1 MDQSNQE
8 VPCTWCVHDV
18 EKVRFASGV
27 GQNHCDGGTL
37 DTNSSLWKNSTKIRS
52 TPQQEKLKKSCNLPS
67 SWTKTLGQVVMQ
79 NTVTLKKGYPNF

>member
-1 MDQSNQE
+1 MDHSNQE
-8 VPCTWCVHDV
+8 VHSTWCIHDV

-52 TPQQEKLKKSCNLPS
+52 TPQQEKLKKILQSPL
-67 SWTKTLGQVVMQ
+67 
-79 NTVTLKKGYPNF
+79 F